1 VKNILSILLV
11 SILLFGC
18 SKEEEIQPTVL
29 NTDLYG
35 NWESSVSGYFCYTMT
50 ISSNGQF
57 VYQSEACNN
66 GEDFTSNS
74 GQWWVEETHLVLSGY
89 SWGLT
94 DDFSV
99 SGNSLE
105 FDGKSWVK

>member
-1 VKNILSILLV
+1 MKNILSILLV

-35 NWESSVSGYFCYTMT
+35 NWETSVSGYFCYTMT

>member
-1 VKNILSILLV
+1 MKNILSILLV
-11 SILLFGC
+11 SVLLFGC

-35 NWESSVSGYFCYTMT
+35 NWESSYNGYCYTMT

-57 VYQSEACNN
+57 VYQSEGCSD
-66 GEDFTSNS
+66 GSDFTSNS

-105 FDGKSWVK
+105 FDGQSWVK

>member
-1 VKNILSILLV
+1 MKNILSILLV
-11 SILLFGC
+11 SVLLFGC
-18 SKEEEIQPTVL
+18 SKEEEIQPTLL

-35 NWESSVSGYFCYTMT
+35 NWESSYNGYCYTMT

-57 VYQSEACNN
+57 VYQSKGCSD
-66 GEDFTSNS
+66 GSDFTSNS

-89 SWGLT
+89 FWGLT

-99 SGNSLE
+99 SGNLLE
-105 FDGKSWVK
+105 FDGQSWVK

>member
-1 VKNILSILLV
+1 MKNILSILLV
-11 SILLFGC
+11 SVLLFGC

-35 NWESSVSGYFCYTMT
+35 NWESEYNDYCYIMT

-57 VYQSEACNN
+57 VYQSNLCSN
-66 GEDFTSNS
+66 GGDFTSNS

-89 SWGLT
+89 SWALT
-94 DDFSV
+94 DYFSV
-99 SGNSLE
+99 SGNSLYY
-105 FDGKSWVK
+105 DGKSWVK